1 MMAHPLALSSVR
13 IDGKKGEQK
22 RKTFTPAP
30 GVVYTKHNHDRNEG
44 GALHL
49 HDLACLIRA
58 INVSVRICE
67 HDVFMLCFC
76 SFLFYNL
83 TNMQIHTT
91 LINE

>member
-30 GVVYTKHNHDRNEG
+30 GVVYTKHNHNRNEG

-49 HDLACLIRA
+49 HDLACLIGA

-67 HDVFMLCFC
+67 HVVLLQFSILQPDKHA
-76 SFLFYNL
+76 STHNS
-83 TNMQIHTT
+83 NK
-91 LINE
+91 